1 MRPSTAR
8 QASLRPD
15 RAGAASP
22 ADSILS
28 SATAGTKRKERGF
41 ETEVATEET
50 NISVYVRS
58 RGRSE
63 REVKENSNVV
73 VKTEG
78 VKGNLMELMMGP
90 NALNNKT
97 YSFDGVFSPAAGQ
110 DMIFDEV
117 VKPILDE
124 VRLGLLQG

>member
-1 MRPSTAR
+1 M
-8 QASLRPD
+8 
-15 RAGAASP
+15 
-22 ADSILS
+22 
-28 SATAGTKRKERGF
+28 
-41 ETEVATEET
+41 
-50 NISVYVRS
+50 
-58 RGRSE
+58 
-63 REVKENSNVV
+63 V